1 MRGIP
6 QSVRRSCSVAL
17 TATSHTRKA
26 KGCQTESQSN
36 LRESE
41 ARCAGSG
48 GTHFGGGD
56 AEAETRE
63 VRLAKGHRAG
73 VEVTPDEEQQE
84 RHGGVVFVEDGVDHG
99 RRKVQAQKNF

>member
-6 QSVRRSCSVAL
+6 QSVRRSCRGAL
-17 TATSHTRKA
+17 TATSNTRKA

-48 GTHFGGGD
+48 GTHFGGVD

-99 RRKVQAQKNF
+99 RKKVQR